1 MKSLALLIW
10 IVLGTTLAGVAMAA
24 IVAVPALSGQAAQL
38 IPILCGAGF
47 VLAIPFAYV
56 IARRLQTPST
66 A

>member
-1 MKSLALLIW
+1 MKSLALLVW
-10 IVLGTTLAGVAMAA
+10 IILGTTLAGVAMAA
-24 IVAVPALSGQAAQL
+24 IVAVPALSQQAAQL

-56 IARRLQTPST
+56 IARRLHTPSP